1 MRNNSSCYTQLE
13 INWVERGFQSGIYN
27 VYYNEVFCIRTLVRI
42 AIFHSQLYFTTS
54 IRILLKQTIIE
65 HQLSLLSG
73 LSTGVYSLY
82 SSRLLLMITFM
93 IVEISKSSAETKLL
107 VGVRCRDGPQP
118 LTKQRVWTL
127 CKLNLRY
134 CLPRVL
140 DMYLFIYFLVADTD
154 SITKSVT
161 MYSFWVLSGT
171 SLFAT
176 REFLISF
183 LMTRDTKDM
192 R

>member
-1 MRNNSSCYTQLE
+1 MIKLNIKHSKQLSTLFRNNKNGRAIVAKQLKLLYA
-13 INWVERGFQSGIYN
+13 IRNKLSGEGISIRDIYM
-27 VYYNEVFCIRTLVRI
+27 YYNEVVCIRTLVRI

-82 SSRLLLMITFM
+82 SSRLLLMITYM

-161 MYSFWVLSGT
+161 MYSF
-171 SLFAT
+171 
-176 REFLISF
+176 
-183 LMTRDTKDM
+183 
-192 R
+192 